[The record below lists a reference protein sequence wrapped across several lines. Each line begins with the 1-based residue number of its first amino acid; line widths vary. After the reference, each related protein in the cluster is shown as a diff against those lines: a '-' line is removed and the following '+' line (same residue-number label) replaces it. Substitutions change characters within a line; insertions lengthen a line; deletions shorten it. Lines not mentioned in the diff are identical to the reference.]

1 MPLFATLAQV
11 ELPQLWKAFPV
22 PTYHVQAPMQA
33 SYELYQ
39 VGVQP

>member
-22 PTYHVQAPMQA
+22 PTYHVQAPIQA
-33 SYELYQ
+33 FYELYQ
-39 VGVQP
+39 IGVQP